1 MRILHF
7 NFFFPAAG
15 GANPVHQT
23 PSAPAQQIV
32 QQQPRGGEREGS
44 GSSRVTATPKT
55 VRQTLQPETS
65 MSQQQQNNIST
76 IKTAK
81 VLEQRGEIEIKMYRL
96 QHQLQMRLKEKE
108 RLR

>member
-55 VRQTLQPETS
+55 VRQTPQPVTS
-65 MSQQQQNNIST
+65 RSQQQQNNINN
-76 IKTAK
+76 
-81 VLEQRGEIEIKMYRL
+81 RDGEISATSASEGKDSKYKVDSLFCSNIISKR
-96 QHQLQMRLKEKE
+96 
-108 RLR
+108 